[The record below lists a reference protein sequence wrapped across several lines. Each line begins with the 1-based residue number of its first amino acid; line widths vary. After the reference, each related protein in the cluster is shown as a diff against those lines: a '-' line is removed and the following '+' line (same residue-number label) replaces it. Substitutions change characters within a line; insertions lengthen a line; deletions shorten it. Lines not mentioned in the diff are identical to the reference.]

1 MQRSLSDASPAFLF
15 RLHCGHTIPEEP
27 TPMPK
32 DYTFTS
38 ESVNEGHPD
47 KLCDQIADALLD
59 SLIAQDPDSRVAVE
73 CMVTTGSVNVAGEVT
88 TRGFADV
95 QSIVRRILR
104 EVGYTNP
111 EFGID
116 CQDAGVWVS
125 LHDQSREIAEGVAG
139 ARGRPQGAG
148 DQGMMFGFACDETP
162 ELMPL
167 PIMIAHRL
175 CMRLAVVRKERI
187 IPDLGPDGKSQVT
200 VEYTNGAPTRL
211 AAVVIAQQHGRSI
224 VESRLRQEIIEKVI
238 KPVCGGLYDGG
249 TRPFINAAGTFT
261 QGGPEADTGV
271 TGRKLIVDSYGGMAR
286 NGGGAISGKDPSKVD
301 RSGAYVARWIA
312 KNLVAAG
319 LARRCEIQ
327 LSYVI
332 GEPSPTNIFIDT
344 FGTGTRD
351 EREIEALVRKLFP
364 LTPREIIAALDLRR
378 PIYRKTAVFGHFGRL
393 DPDFTWERTDK
404 AEALRTAAGL

>member
-1 MQRSLSDASPAFLF
+1 
-15 RLHCGHTIPEEP
+15 
-27 TPMPK
+27 MPK
-32 DYTFTS
+32 DFLFTS

-47 KLCDQIADALLD
+47 KVCDQIADALLD
-59 SLIAQDPDSRVAVE
+59 SLLAQDPDSRVAVE
-73 CMVTTGSVNVAGEVT
+73 CMVTTGSVHVAGEVT

-95 QSIVRRILR
+95 QKIARGILR

-111 EFGID
+111 EFGMD

-125 LHDQSREIAEGVAG
+125 LHEQSREIAEGVASHLG
-139 ARGRPQGAG
+139 HPQGAG

-175 CMRLAVVRKERI
+175 CMRLAEVRRQRS

-200 VEYTNGAPTRL
+200 VEYRDGRPARL
-211 AAVVIAQQHGRSI
+211 ASVVIAQQHGKSI

-238 KPVCGGLYDGG
+238 RPVCGSLYDDD
-249 TRPFINAAGTFT
+249 TRAYINAAGTFT
-261 QGGPEADTGV
+261 LGGPEADTGV
-271 TGRKLIVDSYGGMAR
+271 TGRKVISDSYGGMAR

-301 RSGAYVARWIA
+301 RSGAYAARWIA
-312 KNLVAAG
+312 KNIVAAG

-332 GEPSPTNIFIDT
+332 GEPLPTSIFIDS
-344 FGTGTRD
+344 FGTGRLD
-351 EREIEALVRKLFP
+351 EHRIERLVRELFP
-364 LTPREIIAALDLRR
+364 LAPREITAALDLKR
-378 PIYRKTAVFGHFGRL
+378 PIFRKTAVFGHFGRS
-393 DPDFTWERTDK
+393 DPDFTWERPDK
-404 AEALRTAAGL
+404 AEALKSG

>member
-1 MQRSLSDASPAFLF
+1 
-15 RLHCGHTIPEEP
+15 
-27 TPMPK
+27 MPK
-32 DYTFTS
+32 DFLFTS

-47 KLCDQIADALLD
+47 KVCDQIADALLD
-59 SLIAQDPDSRVAVE
+59 SLLAQDPESRVAVE
-73 CMVTTGSVNVAGEVT
+73 CMVTTGSVHVAGEVT

-95 QSIVRRILR
+95 QKIARGILR

-111 EFGID
+111 EFGMD

-125 LHDQSREIAEGVAG
+125 LHEQSREIAEGVG
-139 ARGRPQGAG
+139 IRLGHPQGAG

-175 CMRLAVVRKERI
+175 CMRLAEVRRQRS

-200 VEYTNGAPTRL
+200 VEYRDRIPARL
-211 AAVVIAQQHGRSI
+211 ASVVIAQQHGKSI

-238 KPVCGGLYDGG
+238 RPVCGILYDDG
-249 TRPFINAAGTFT
+249 TRTYVNAAGTFT
-261 QGGPEADTGV
+261 LGGPEADTGV
-271 TGRKLIVDSYGGMAR
+271 TGRKVISDSYGGMAR

-301 RSGAYVARWIA
+301 RSGAYAARWIA
-312 KNLVAAG
+312 KNIVAAG

-332 GEPSPTNIFIDT
+332 GEPAPTSIFIDT
-344 FGTGTRD
+344 FGTGLLD
-351 EREIEALVRKLFP
+351 EQRIEQRVRKLFP
-364 LTPREIIAALDLRR
+364 LTPHEITAALDLKRS
-378 PIYRKTAVFGHFGRL
+378 IYRKTAVFGHFGRS
-393 DPDFTWERTDK
+393 DPDFTWERPDK
-404 AEALRTAAGL
+404 ADALKSDAS

>member
-1 MQRSLSDASPAFLF
+1 MQ
-15 RLHCGHTIPEEP
+15 
-27 TPMPK
+27 K
-32 DYTFTS
+32 DFNFTS

-59 SLIAQDPDSRVAVE
+59 CLIAQDPDSRVAVE
-73 CMVTTGSVNVAGEVT
+73 CLVTTGSVHVAGEVT
-88 TRGFADV
+88 TTGFADV
-95 QSIVRRILR
+95 QGIARRILK

-125 LHDQSREIAEGVAG
+125 LHAQSREIAEGVG
-139 ARGRPQGAG
+139 GSRGKPQGAG
-148 DQGMMFGFACDETP
+148 DQGIMFGFACDETP

-175 CMRLAVVRKERI
+175 CMRLASVRRERI
-187 IPDLGPDGKSQVT
+187 IPDLGPDGKSQAT
-200 VEYTNGAPTRL
+200 VAYRDGKPVRL
-211 AAVVIAQQHGRSI
+211 AGVVIAQQHGRSI

-238 KPVCGGLYDGG
+238 KPVCGALYDSD
-249 TRPFINAAGTFT
+249 TSTYINAAGTFT
-261 QGGPEADTGV
+261 LGGPEADTGV
-271 TGRKLIVDSYGGMAR
+271 TGRKLMVDSYGGMAR

-301 RSGAYVARWIA
+301 RSGAYAARWIA

-332 GEPSPTNIFIDT
+332 GQPSPTNIFIDT
-344 FGTGTRD
+344 FGTGVRD
-351 EREIEALVRKLFP
+351 ERALETLVRKHFP
-364 LTPREIIAALDLRR
+364 LSPKEIIAALDLKR
-378 PIYRKTAVFGHFGRL
+378 PIYRKTAVFGHFGRP

-404 AEALRTAAGL
+404 ADALRQEISSGFGHPLPETRQ

>member
-1 MQRSLSDASPAFLF
+1 
-15 RLHCGHTIPEEP
+15 
-27 TPMPK
+27 MPK
-32 DYTFTS
+32 DYLFTS

-47 KLCDQIADALLD
+47 KICDQIADALLD
-59 SLIAQDPDSRVAVE
+59 SLLAQDPDSRVAVE
-73 CMVTTGSVNVAGEVT
+73 CMVTTGSVHVAGEVT

-95 QSIVRRILR
+95 QQITRRILR

-125 LHDQSREIAEGVAG
+125 LHEQSSEIAEGVNVG
-139 ARGRPQGAG
+139 RGHPQGAG

-175 CMRLAVVRKERI
+175 CMRLSEARRERS

-200 VEYTNGAPTRL
+200 VEYRDGRPARL
-211 AAVVIAQQHGRSI
+211 ASVVIAQQHGRSI

-238 KPVCGGLYDGG
+238 KPVCGALYDDG
-249 TRPFINAAGTFT
+249 TRSYINAAGTFT
-261 QGGPEADTGV
+261 LGGPEADTGV
-271 TGRKLIVDSYGGMAR
+271 TGRKVISDSYGGMAR

-301 RSGAYVARWIA
+301 RSGAYAARWIA
-312 KNLVAAG
+312 KCIVAAG
-319 LARRCEIQ
+319 LARRLEIQ

-332 GEPSPTNIFIDT
+332 GEPSPTSIFIDT
-344 FGTGTRD
+344 FGTGLR
-351 EREIEALVRKLFP
+351 EECEIERLVRKLFP
-364 LTPREIIAALDLRR
+364 LTPREIIAALDLKR
-378 PIYRKTAVFGHFGRL
+378 PIYRKTAVFGHFGRQ

-404 AEALRTAAGL
+404 ATELKKEAAI